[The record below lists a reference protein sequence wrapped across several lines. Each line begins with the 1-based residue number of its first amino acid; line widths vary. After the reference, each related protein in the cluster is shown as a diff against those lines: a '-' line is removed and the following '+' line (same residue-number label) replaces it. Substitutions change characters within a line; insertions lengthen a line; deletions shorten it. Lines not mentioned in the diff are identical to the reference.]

1 MNTNKDFGLWPW
13 TLESH
18 DVILHVAT
26 KPAVFGFLGIPRYSA
41 PNIILLIDTMLN
53 RHCACAI
60 SRDVYSICKMWAHI
74 SISHP
79 HFAYSLCHFHWAP
92 MKKNGCSLSG
102 PKAKSFENFISPTI
116 CKFWPLGAMEIRGY
130 EKSRFLLQKHHPC
143 VNPRRLSHFAWRSVR
158 GSAPP
163 GVSRKKLRKSR
174 EAPIG
179 MMCRR

>member
-1 MNTNKDFGLWPW
+1 MALNFRVTWRHSSCDHETRSVWF
-13 TLESH
+13 
-18 DVILHVAT
+18 
-26 KPAVFGFLGIPRYSA
+26 PRYSEIFRPKHHFA
-41 PNIILLIDTMLN
+41 HIDTMLN

-60 SRDVYSICKMWAHI
+60 SRDVYPICKMWAHI

-102 PKAKSFENFISPTI
+102 PKAKSSENFLNPTI
-116 CKFWPLGAMEIRGY
+116 CKFWPLGALEIMGY

-163 GVSRKKLRKSR
+163 RVSKKNTQKVTRARL
-174 EAPIG
+174 P
-179 MMCRR
+179 